1 MFRLLGILTVG
12 NLLCGGR
19 HHHRAIRRGLMYGA
33 LLGYLANRDYDMNR
47 VRREAR
53 EAARQARHA
62 AREAARNVREEIR
75 NARREVR
82 NARNAEYVRQAEER
96 RETVRPEKKAEAANV
111 IRALPTSG
119 TNEAKEIE
127 ELVGDLERNSGTGAT
142 AADVPTID
150 FPEEDGKYH
159 TARKY
164 GYA

>member
-1 MFRLLGILTVG
+1 MFRLFGILTVG
-12 NLLCGGR
+12 NLLFGGHHHHY

-47 VRREAR
+47 VRRETR

-75 NARREVR
+75 NAR
-82 NARNAEYVRQAEER
+82 NAEYVRQAEER
-96 RETVRPEKKAEAANV
+96 RETVRPEKEAEAANV

-127 ELVGDLERNSGTGAT
+127 ELVGDLERNSGTGAM
-142 AADVPTID
+142 ASDVPTID
-150 FPEEDGKYH
+150 FPEEEGKYH
-159 TARKY
+159 TTRKY

>member
-53 EAARQARHA
+53 EATWQARHA

-82 NARNAEYVRQAEER
+82 NAEYVRQAEER
-96 RETVRPEKKAEAANV
+96 RETVHPEKKAEPVQV
-111 IRALPTSG
+111 IHALPTSG

-127 ELVGDLERNSGTGAT
+127 ELVGDLDRNSGTGAT

-159 TARKY
+159 TTRKY